1 MPAQSRVFN
10 TRTPLGCV
18 VAYDVQVCSPYACKY
33 KHAHRQPK
41 HACTPCTPCL
51 PILQSLASSPGCQP
65 QWRALWLEV
74 SSSKAPR
81 RLRSRPACLPACL
94 PACCLLPAARLT
106 VWLPGCRLTYLP
118 TYLPTFT
125 ESNNHHHL
133 DHTILYWLSGLP
145 NMACLAGTALLVIA
159 STVAVFVASN
169 TQ

>member
-18 VAYDVQVCSPYACKY
+18 VAYDVQVCSPCACKY

-41 HACTPCTPCL
+41 HARTPCTPCTPCL
-51 PILQSLASSPGCQP
+51 PILQSLASSPGC
-65 QWRALWLEV
+65 
-74 SSSKAPR
+74 
-81 RLRSRPACLPACL
+81 
-94 PACCLLPAARLT
+94 PAARLH
-106 VWLPGCRLTYLP
+106 VVCVHGLPACLPGCRLTYLP

>member
-1 MPAQSRVFN
+1 MHTMHTMLAHFAKPSLFPWLPVAMES
-10 TRTPLGCV
+10 PLAG
-18 VAYDVQVCSPYACKY
+18 S
-33 KHAHRQPK
+33 
-41 HACTPCTPCL
+41 
-51 PILQSLASSPGCQP
+51 LQQQGSTSS
-65 QWRALWLEV
+65 AFT
-74 SSSKAPR
+74 
-81 RLRSRPACLPACL
+81 ACLPACL
-94 PACCLLPAARLT
+94 PACLLPAACRPPDCLAARL
-106 VWLPGCRLTYLP
+106 PTYLP